1 MPTLHIRNLPK
12 KLYEQLILL
21 AKSSGRSLTQ
31 EAIVQ
36 LEKGIEVSLSERI
49 ILKNK
54 TLQKM
59 LDKTG
64 KEGLFNSDLAIKW
77 IRKYRDMSLVIMMLC
92 I

>member
-1 MPTLHIRNLPK
+1 MPTLHIRNLPEE
-12 KLYEQLILL
+12 LYEKLTLL
-21 AKSSGRSLTQ
+21 AKISGRSLTQ

-36 LEKGIEVSLSERI
+36 LEKGIEVAMNERI
-49 ILKNK
+49 NLKNK

-77 IRKYRDMSLVIMMLC
+77 IRKYRDKS
-92 I
+92 

>member
-1 MPTLHIRNLPK
+1 MPTLHIRNLPEE
-12 KLYEQLILL
+12 LYEKLTLL
-21 AKSSGRSLTQ
+21 AKISGRSLTQ

-36 LEKGIEVSLSERI
+36 LEKGIEVAMNERI

-77 IRKYRDMSLVIMMLC
+77 IRKYRDKS
-92 I
+92 